1 MSLTE
6 YNTKQIHQLR
16 AVQRLDVLNEQDNVD
31 YDDLMWT
38 GIQILAHVKR
48 ELNPDDVHIKVKVLW
63 RNGEQ
68 SWERLDAMHLQDPML
83 LIEYAKENKLYL
95 HPDWSWTKEYVKDHG
110 QVNELRNALK
120 AMKNKPKYKFG
131 IEVPRSVKH
140 ALELDHC
147 NGNTLWQD
155 AIDKELRQIN
165 EYQTFKPAINKIVSD
180 EYQQVPYHIVFYIK
194 IGLRRKAH
202 LVAGGNM
209 TSAPPQDDIYSGVVG
224 MESIH
229 LGFLLASLNQ
239 LQVCA
244 ADIGNAFLYG
254 TTKEKLY
261 IIAGPEFGD
270 FQGTPLL
277 IEKGLYGLRSSC
289 ARFREHLAAKLR
301 LMGFKPSYAD
311 NDLWMKDCG
320 DYYEYLATYI
330 DDILVFGK
338 DPMATIQEIQKDI
351 HP

>member
-1 MSLTE
+1 
-6 YNTKQIHQLR
+6 
-16 AVQRLDVLNEQDNVD
+16 
-31 YDDLMWT
+31 
-38 GIQILAHVKR
+38 
-48 ELNPDDVHIKVKVLW
+48 
-63 RNGEQ
+63 
-68 SWERLDAMHLQDPML
+68 
-83 LIEYAKENKLYL
+83 
-95 HPDWSWTKEYVKDHG
+95 
-110 QVNELRNALK
+110 
-120 AMKNKPKYKFG
+120 
-131 IEVPRSVKH
+131 
-140 ALELDHC
+140 
-147 NGNTLWQD
+147 
-155 AIDKELRQIN
+155 
-165 EYQTFKPAINKIVSD
+165 
-180 EYQQVPYHIVFYIK
+180 
-194 IGLRRKAH
+194 
-202 LVAGGNM
+202 M

-224 MESIH
+224 MESIC

-239 LQVCA
+239 LQVCV

-338 DPMATIQEIQKDI
+338 DPIDTSDSKDI